1 MLSGYPV
8 MDKLS
13 IPFELH
19 TSWSCVRHS
28 GGPKIKL
35 VTLYQLFHTRL
46 SFAVVWSFRVHL
58 VALFC
63 FGISL
68 VFSGLSFFLSGIQ
81 DGR

>member
-1 MLSGYPV
+1 

-13 IPFELH
+13 IPLELH
-19 TSWSCVRHS
+19 TSWSCVRLS

-35 VTLYQLFHTRL
+35 VTLYQLFHARL
-46 SFAVVWSFRVHL
+46 SFAVVWSFRVQL

-63 FGISL
+63 SGISL